1 MVLRFKVNQLFLH
14 LSSNPSRRV
23 QRMSS
28 NYQVNSFLFEMILEI
43 ISEESIY
50 GFHAV
55 VDLTEQTFF
64 ACSSDP

>member
-1 MVLRFKVNQLFLH
+1 
-14 LSSNPSRRV
+14 
-23 QRMSS
+23 MSS

-64 ACSSDP
+64 ACSSDPWYRRS